1 MNDYYLQQINKL
13 RLFDDDFMKIVF
25 KDDRQCVK
33 EVIDIICQSDNDIQK
48 VFVEDYLKNIVGKD
62 FIFDIVAITPETS
75 INLEIQ
81 RDKYR
86 AKPIRA
92 KNHEA
97 LLISYNTKPQQNDEE
112 QVRTVVIFLIEEDY
126 YGLGEPI
133 YHIERIV
140 KETGESFADGSMILY
155 VNGKYEGQDALGSL
169 MKDFKQSDYRLIE
182 NKILKEKVRMLKE
195 TKEGREKMCL
205 IFEEIRNK
213 GIEEGQIAG
222 RKEGIKVGRKE
233 GIKVGKKNGRKTG
246 RKEGRQQERVKNL
259 KSLMNN
265 CQMNLEEAMNALN
278 ISEAERDDYRKQLNH

>member
-155 VNGKYEGQDALGSL
+155 VNGEYEGQDALGSL

>member
-33 EVIDIICQSDNDIQK
+33 EVINIICQSDNDIQK

-86 AKPIRA
+86 SKPIRA

-140 KETGESFADGSMILY
+140 KETGEPFADGSMILY
-155 VNGKYEGQDALGSL
+155 VNGEYEGQDALGSL

>member
-1 MNDYYLQQINKL
+1 MQT
-13 RLFDDDFMKIVF
+13 IVV
-25 KDDRQCVK
+25 KSVK
-33 EVIDIICQSDNDIQK
+33 EVMDSICQSDNDIQK

-97 LLISYNTKPQQNDEE
+97 LLISYSTKLQQNDEK
-112 QVRTVVIFLIEEDY
+112 QVKTMVIFLIEEDY

-140 KETGESFADGSMILY
+140 KETGEPFADGSMILY
-155 VNGKYEGQDALGSL
+155 VNGEYEGQDALGSL

-195 TKEGREKMCL
+195 TKEGREDRL
-205 IFEEIRNK
+205 
-213 GIEEGQIAG
+213 
-222 RKEGIKVGRKE
+222 
-233 GIKVGKKNGRKTG
+233 
-246 RKEGRQQERVKNL
+246 L
-259 KSLMNN
+259 
-265 CQMNLEEAMNALN
+265 
-278 ISEAERDDYRKQLNH
+278 

>member
-112 QVRTVVIFLIEEDY
+112 QVKTMVIFLIEEDY

-155 VNGKYEGQDALGSL
+155 VNGEYEGQDALGSL

>member
-1 MNDYYLQQINKL
+1 MMNDYYLQQINKL

-86 AKPIRA
+86 ARPIRV

-112 QVRTVVIFLIEEDY
+112 QVRTMVIFLIEEDY

-155 VNGKYEGQDALGSL
+155 VNVEYEGQNALG
-169 MKDFKQSDYRLIE
+169 
-182 NKILKEKVRMLKE
+182 
-195 TKEGREKMCL
+195 
-205 IFEEIRNK
+205 
-213 GIEEGQIAG
+213 
-222 RKEGIKVGRKE
+222 
-233 GIKVGKKNGRKTG
+233 
-246 RKEGRQQERVKNL
+246 
-259 KSLMNN
+259 
-265 CQMNLEEAMNALN
+265 
-278 ISEAERDDYRKQLNH
+278 H

>member
-1 MNDYYLQQINKL
+1 
-13 RLFDDDFMKIVF
+13 
-25 KDDRQCVK
+25 
-33 EVIDIICQSDNDIQK
+33 
-48 VFVEDYLKNIVGKD
+48 
-62 FIFDIVAITPETS
+62 
-75 INLEIQ
+75 
-81 RDKYR
+81 
-86 AKPIRA
+86 
-92 KNHEA
+92 
-97 LLISYNTKPQQNDEE
+97 
-112 QVRTVVIFLIEEDY
+112 
-126 YGLGEPI
+126 
-133 YHIERIV
+133 
-140 KETGESFADGSMILY
+140 
-155 VNGKYEGQDALGSL
+155 
-169 MKDFKQSDYRLIE
+169 
-182 NKILKEKVRMLKE
+182 MLKE

>member
-1 MNDYYLQQINKL
+1 MEYDDYYK
-13 RLFDDDFMKIVF
+13 
-25 KDDRQCVK
+25 K
-33 EVIDIICQSDNDIQK
+33 ELIDIICQSDKDIQK

-112 QVRTVVIFLIEEDY
+112 QVKTMVIFLIEEDY

-155 VNGKYEGQDALGSL
+155 VNVEYEGQNALG
-169 MKDFKQSDYRLIE
+169 
-182 NKILKEKVRMLKE
+182 
-195 TKEGREKMCL
+195 
-205 IFEEIRNK
+205 
-213 GIEEGQIAG
+213 
-222 RKEGIKVGRKE
+222 
-233 GIKVGKKNGRKTG
+233 
-246 RKEGRQQERVKNL
+246 
-259 KSLMNN
+259 
-265 CQMNLEEAMNALN
+265 
-278 ISEAERDDYRKQLNH
+278 H